1 MGDPVSMTALAATGL
16 SAFGG
21 FGAASTAARNA
32 RQQGQSAF
40 LSATMSEEQAQ
51 LAAEEGQLK
60 ATQTDTA
67 MRDQMGGALST
78 MHAVLANSGAQDNSP
93 SGWAVANRFE
103 EMSTEARAQST
114 TNIRMGAQAS
124 SNASLLYAMSGMNA
138 LNIANGN
145 ASADLTN
152 GLLSAGGSLLKGLSG
167 LPMFQPMTAVGSP
180 AVAAGGYGSPSPS
193 SAAARAAQVSNAY
206 FQ

>member
-1 MGDPVSMTALAATGL
+1 MGDPVSFTSLAATGL

-21 FGAASTAARNA
+21 LSSGATAANNA
-32 RQQGQSAF
+32 RQQGKSSF
-40 LSATMSEEQAQ
+40 LSAMMSSEQAQ

-67 MRDQMGGALST
+67 MRQQMGGALST

-103 EMSTEARAQST
+103 QQSTEARVNST
-114 TNIRMGAQAS
+114 TNIRMQAEAS

-138 LNIANGN
+138 MNIANGN
-145 ASADLTN
+145 ASADMTN
-152 GLLSAGGSLLKGLSG
+152 GMLSAGGSLLKGVSG
-167 LPMFQPMTAVGSP
+167 MSGFNNAVSGI
-180 AVAAGGYGSPSPS
+180 GKTIFG
-193 SAAARAAQVSNAY
+193 
-206 FQ
+206 